1 MINNRNIIKQKNVYR
16 KILDLAVILGDS
28 SIKKFIG
35 FQMKYY
41 EKGTNF
47 KNPKKFLRIN
57 LKDKIK
63 TIIEKVLE
71 DFNLKVNE

>member
-1 MINNRNIIKQKNVYR
+1 
-16 KILDLAVILGDS
+16 
-28 SIKKFIG
+28 
-35 FQMKYY
+35 MKYY

-47 KNPKKFLRIN
+47 KNPKEFLRIN